1 MSQEEESGIKNPEL
15 DAEDATE
22 SFYLRYYSGHQ
33 GRFGHE
39 FLGTY

>member
-1 MSQEEESGIKNPEL
+1 MSDEAETGIKSASIDPN
-15 DAEDATE
+15 DSSQ

-39 FLGTY
+39 FLGE